1 MVKRSL
7 TPAPKDFASWSAGFE
22 ARLRAPET
30 AERRAKSAC
39 LRLFTLIQVGYSR
52 RALRVD
58 RVKPPLLGAK
68 RSFRMGVAGW
78 RFAHRKRNLRR
89 AGGRC
94 RCARRL
100 AGDLLGGGRG
110 RLDDHDR
117 DHALQRLAAVT
128 TAGERLAL
136 DAACFPGRS
145 ELRLYDFTLLF
156 DVVTI
161 TGLPAFITR
170 GLASFRRQ
178 QHARTHEVGQ
188 VAREFPLPLLRVQ
201 GVSLSNC
208 AG

>member
-22 ARLRAPET
+22 ARLRATET

-78 RFAHRKRNLRR
+78 RFAHRKRNPSGR
-89 AGGRC
+89 AAVVASRS
-94 RCARRL
+94 L
-100 AGDLLGGGRG
+100 AGDLLGDGRG

-128 TAGERLAL
+128 TAGAWRWTRLGL
-136 DAACFPGRS
+136 PRPIG
-145 ELRLYDFTLLF
+145 LRLYDFTLLF

-161 TGLPAFITR
+161 TPVCRLSSRAAWLHFAANSM
-170 GLASFRRQ
+170 LE
-178 QHARTHEVGQ
+178 RTK
-188 VAREFPLPLLRVQ
+188 
-201 GVSLSNC
+201 
-208 AG
+208 